1 MSNNIVS
8 RIYVAVSVIFFNSF
22 LLFLIINIGFSGL
35 SDFKEYYRKRSR
47 LPDSTYSFRAD
58 NPALRKVYPGLSQ
71 LEIARLIRENRSVA
85 QGYEPYVQ
93 FKELPFRGKYVNA
106 DSRGF
111 RPTNGREKW
120 PLDKNCYNVFVFGGS
135 TAFGYGVADNETI
148 AGCLKQIL
156 TKSVNMTIE
165 VYNFGRCSYF
175 SGQES
180 ILLQRLIINGNT
192 PNLAIFIDG
201 LNDFA
206 HYTGQPGFTKDLK
219 KFMDEGDKPT
229 WKKIVEELPVTKFVL
244 KNRGSKSEKEKAPSA
259 EVIPEVISRY
269 KINKDL
275 IEAIC
280 EKFCIKP
287 LFIWQPIPVYKYDQR
302 YNLFSKFNYDGF
314 LPYIKEG
321 YEAMAKDYK
330 AGDFGYD
337 FRWLSDMQE
346 NLKKPLYVDALH
358 YSAEMNKLI
367 AEQISIALLHKKILP

>member
-8 RIYVAVSVIFFNSF
+8 RIYIAVSVIFFNSF

-35 SDFKEYYRKRSR
+35 SDLKEYYRKRSR
-47 LPDSTYSFRAD
+47 PPDSTYSFRAD

-93 FKELPFRGKYVNA
+93 FKELPFHGKYVNA
-106 DSRGF
+106 DPRGF
-111 RPTNGREKW
+111 RSIDNQEKW
-120 PLDKNCYNVFVFGGS
+120 PLDRNCYNVFVFGGS
-135 TAFGYGVADNETI
+135 TAFGYGVADKETI

-156 TKSVNMTIE
+156 KESINEAIE

-175 SGQES
+175 SGQEN
-180 ILLQRLIINGNT
+180 ILLQQLIMSGNA
-192 PNLAIFIDG
+192 PNVAIFIDG

-206 HYTGQPGFTKDLK
+206 HYTGQPGFTEDLK

-229 WKKIVEELPVTKFVL
+229 WKKIVEEFPVTKFVL

-330 AGDFGYD
+330 AGDFGND
-337 FRWLSDMQE
+337 FICLSDIQE